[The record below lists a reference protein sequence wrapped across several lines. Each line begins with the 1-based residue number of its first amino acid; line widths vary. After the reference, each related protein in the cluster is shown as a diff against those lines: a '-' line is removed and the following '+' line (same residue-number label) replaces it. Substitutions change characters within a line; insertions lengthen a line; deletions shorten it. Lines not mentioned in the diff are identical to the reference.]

1 MTLSQQTLL
10 EVSGAFKIA
19 KYNNGY
25 KATAR
30 YFRDVTNLK
39 FKRG

>member
-1 MTLSQQTLL
+1 MTLSQQNLL

-19 KYNNGY
+19 RPNNGY

-30 YFRDVTNLK
+30 CFRDGK
-39 FKRG
+39 S